1 MLHQEALSAKKTS
14 LKNVMNITIKV
25 VNTILSNKLNHQQFK
40 KLLEEAES
48 QYGDIVYFCPIRCL
62 NRVEMLSGLHRG
74 FFFENF

>member
-25 VNTILSNKLNHQQFK
+25 VNTILSNKPNNQQFK

-48 QYGDIVYFCPIRCL
+48 QYGDIVYFCPVCW
-62 NRVEMLSGLHRG
+62 
-74 FFFENF
+74 